1 VFEALCSTYKINFEE
16 NHLKIGIIL
25 ILFISVSTFAIAE
38 GKDQHFHHDTY
49 AHALSSKILREA
61 AKCEELALMLN
72 YPDST
77 KYAAKALGE
86 LLASDSRNGKIYPS
100 NKFLEI
106 KLAYNAM
113 RHFHYGRFSVL
124 EEIDKVTAKS
134 KFADIYK
141 DSECNKLIE

>member
-1 VFEALCSTYKINFEE
+1 M
-16 NHLKIGIIL
+16 KIGIIL
-25 ILFISVSTFAIAE
+25 ILFIFVSTFAIAD

-49 AHALSSKILREA
+49 AHALSSKILGKA